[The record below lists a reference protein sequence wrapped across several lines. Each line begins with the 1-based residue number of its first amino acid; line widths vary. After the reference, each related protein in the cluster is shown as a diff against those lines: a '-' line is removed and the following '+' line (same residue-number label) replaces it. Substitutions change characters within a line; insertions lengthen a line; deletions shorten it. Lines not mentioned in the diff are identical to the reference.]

1 MSKVTQSYIEARRD
15 GIKWLNS
22 QKRDYNTGVN
32 ILSRSG
38 YKGFVAAR
46 LARTGEKPQ
55 NREKLEYE
63 IRQMIKVWYHP
74 DDPRFEDV
82 DLADDALPGD
92 DGRQETVSEETGQ
105 AIVATAEK
113 ELAREADEQPAYP
126 PVIAKIIYDFREC
139 YNERARQHRMLAEL
153 GETNTQAVCAQR
165 KDIAARIA
173 FLSNRMTLL
182 AAIKSQFEQNRELPS
197 EEQLDELYKKESSPE
212 EKTEKEEGEEED
224 AEVAKTDLAALSV
237 EELKKA
243 KSNAKSKIT
252 KAQNMLLYST
262 ESKPKDGKENPLP
275 DCPKRVKYEKK
286 IEQQKVLVEKI
297 EYRLAELQ

>member
-1 MSKVTQSYIEARRD
+1 MSKITQNYIEARRD

-22 QKRDYNTGVN
+22 NKRDYSTGVN
-32 ILSRSG
+32 ILTRSG

-46 LARTGEKPQ
+46 LARQGEKPHT
-55 NREKLEYE
+55 REKLEYE
-63 IRQMIKVWYHP
+63 IRQMVKVWYHP

-82 DLADDALPGD
+82 DLADDAVPGN
-92 DGRQETVSEETGQ
+92 DGRSETVPEETAV
-105 AIVATAEK
+105 AIVAVAER
-113 ELAREADEQPAYP
+113 ELARETDEQPAYP

-139 YNERARQHRMLAEL
+139 YNERSRQHRMLAGL

-182 AAIKSQFEQNRELPS
+182 AAVKRQYEQKKELPTD
-197 EEQLDELYKKESSPE
+197 EQLDGLYKKVDAAE
-212 EKTEKEEGEEED
+212 ERPEKEDEQ
-224 AEVAKTDLAALSV
+224 TDIGSLSI

-252 KAQNMLLYST
+252 KAKNMLLYSS

-275 DCPKRVKYEKK
+275 DCPKRVRYEKK
-286 IEQQKVLVEKI
+286 VTEQEALVEKI
-297 EYRLAELQ
+297 DYWLADLQ

>member
-1 MSKVTQSYIEARRD
+1 MSKITQNYIEARRD

-22 QKRDYNTGVN
+22 QKRDYSTGVN
-32 ILSRSG
+32 ILTRSG

-46 LARTGEKPQ
+46 LARQSEKPHT
-55 NREKLEYE
+55 REKLEYE

-82 DLADDALPGD
+82 DLADDAMPGN
-92 DGRQETVSEETGQ
+92 DGRSETVPEETAA
-105 AIVATAEK
+105 AIVAVAE
-113 ELAREADEQPAYP
+113 REHPAYP
-126 PVIAKIIYDFREC
+126 PVMAKIIYDFREC
-139 YNERARQHRMLAEL
+139 YNERSRQHRMLAGL
-153 GETNTQAVCAQR
+153 GETNTQAVCTQR
-165 KDIAARIA
+165 KDIVARIA

-182 AAIKSQFEQNRELPS
+182 AAIKRQFEQDRELPT
-197 EEQLDELYKKESSPE
+197 EEQLDELYKKTDTPE
-212 EKTEKEEGEEED
+212 ENPEKEEDE
-224 AEVAKTDLAALSV
+224 TDISSLSV

-252 KAQNMLLYST
+252 KAKNMLLYSS

-275 DCPKRVKYEKK
+275 DCPKRVRYEKK
-286 IEQQKVLVEKI
+286 VADQEALVEKI